1 MICKKCGC
9 GFRGRAKFCKICG
22 APLPRETGPTG
33 PAGAGGAAAPVNTT
47 STSGPVNPTG
57 AAVPVN
63 QPGTA
68 VPVNPTETAGPGG
81 YSGSTGANPGTGGG
95 FRKGDTEKLV
105 SW

>member
-33 PAGAGGAAAPVNTT
+33 PTRAGGAAAPVNTT

-57 AAVPVN
+57 A
-63 QPGTA
+63 A